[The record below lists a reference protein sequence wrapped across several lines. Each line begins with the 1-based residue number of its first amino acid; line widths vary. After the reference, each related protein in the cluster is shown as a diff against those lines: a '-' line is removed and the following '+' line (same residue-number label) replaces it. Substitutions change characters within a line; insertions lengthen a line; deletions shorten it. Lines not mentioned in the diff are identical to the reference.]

1 MPGRRGLRVIFVA
14 EYATGISAVVLPMV
28 LPLIV
33 VAQLGTEANAYFALP
48 WLITESLNML
58 VWNINSSYLVEASHD
73 GPQTAALLRRTLR
86 LTCLVSALG
95 VPFLLITAPW
105 LLSLLGGSYSDEG
118 STVLRLMAAAVPFLI
133 ITNLYV
139 STSRIR
145 QQMGRVVTIQLLT
158 AVAVIALALSLVVP
172 LGINGVGLAYLLAE
186 AAAAAIVI
194 LPLIRY
200 MRANDISLFRK
211 PRPVAEPAPVAIP
224 TT

>member
-1 MPGRRGLRVIFVA
+1 M
-14 EYATGISAVVLPMV
+14 
-28 LPLIV
+28 
-33 VAQLGTEANAYFALP
+33 
-48 WLITESLNML
+48 
-58 VWNINSSYLVEASHD
+58 
-73 GPQTAALLRRTLR
+73 
-86 LTCLVSALG
+86 
-95 VPFLLITAPW
+95 
-105 LLSLLGGSYSDEG
+105 
-118 STVLRLMAAAVPFLI
+118 LRLMAAAVPFLI

>member
-1 MPGRRGLRVIFVA
+1 VRGCRSV
-14 EYATGISAVVLPMV
+14 T
-28 LPLIV
+28 
-33 VAQLGTEANAYFALP
+33 T
-48 WLITESLNML
+48 
-58 VWNINSSYLVEASHD
+58 
-73 GPQTAALLRRTLR
+73 
-86 LTCLVSALG
+86 
-95 VPFLLITAPW
+95 LLITAPW